1 MAKNKEKTI
10 EPIPENF
17 TSIEAAAQFWE
28 THSLADYWDQTHEVQ
43 IEVHAPRRQWI
54 PLAANLASQTAER
67 ARQEEAERTRVEEGE
82 ARAQQATLQAAASG
96 PVAVAAPAK
105 IAGFSSRDNWVAD
118 FEPGK
123 TEDDVKLWIIKAIVT
138 GGRNDLLSLISLDA
152 GAVKRLA
159 KALRVNF
166 NVPGM
171 KAVNKP
177 VAASRAA

>member
-1 MAKNKEKTI
+1 MPLLRSEGNAK
-10 EPIPENF
+10 
-17 TSIEAAAQFWE
+17 AAAEQE
-28 THSLADYWDQTHEVQ
+28 
-43 IEVHAPRRQWI
+43 RQAR
-54 PLAANLASQTAER
+54 AAAAER